1 MEAGQ
6 RELLGAT
13 EQELQLLA
21 VRDLVVEFEDLGDAK
36 PGVNI
41 SEPCGPVE
49 VLLKIAKSRYF

>member
-1 MEAGQ
+1 MEMGQ

-49 VLLKIAKSRYF
+49 VLHKVTKRHDF